1 MNGKRFRVSQL
12 MNAEKKGIRERDKN
26 RETTTESR
34 EQTGERAREASFATM
49 QIKKREEESMIA
61 DNKAQIET

>member
-1 MNGKRFRVSQL
+1 MQRRKEFGNAIKTEKQRVG
-12 MNAEKKGIRERDKN
+12 EG
-26 RETTTESR
+26 TTESR